1 MSGIGEFPGE
11 TAVNFRVGRVLYEAP
26 SFAFR
31 ADRLNLTALIA
42 HRVFGLSVQRL
53 RHLVARANEDNLDQ
67 IAGSLTFL
75 TLLAI
80 VPFITI
86 GLALFAALPVFADF
100 KTAIADFL
108 QDGLLPEET
117 SDIVME
123 HIANFAANAAQMTLA
138 GIAVLCLTAFM
149 LMQRIEKSFNQIWR
163 VPQGRSPGRRLFIY
177 TAALVLG
184 PILIGGSLAATTFL
198 VSASMGLLPAMIGF
212 DKLILG
218 LFPAVMTALAFTLL
232 YHTVPNC
239 PVRWRQA
246 LTGGVLAAAAFEL
259 MKILF
264 GLYVAAFPSYQ
275 LIYGAFAAIPIFL
288 IWIYLSWVITLVGA
302 LVVAAFSSALP
313 HNAAP

>member
-1 MSGIGEFPGE
+1 M
-11 TAVNFRVGRVLYEAP
+11 
-26 SFAFR
+26 
-31 ADRLNLTALIA
+31 NLTALIA

-53 RHLVARANEDNLDQ
+53 RHLMGRASQDNLDQ

-100 KTAIADFL
+100 KNAIADFL

-123 HIANFAANAAQMTLA
+123 HIVSFAANAAQMTLA
-138 GIAVLCLTAFM
+138 GITLLCLTVFM
-149 LMQRIEKSFNQIWR
+149 LMQRIERSFNQIWR
-163 VPQGRSPGRRLFIY
+163 VPQGRSPGRRLFVY

-184 PILIGGSLAATTFL
+184 PILIGGSLAATTFM
-198 VSASMGLLPAMIGF
+198 VSASMGLLPAMIDF
-212 DKLILG
+212 DKLVLG

-232 YHTVPNC
+232 YHAVPNC
-239 PVRWRQA
+239 RVRWRHA
-246 LTGGVLAAAAFEL
+246 LLGGVLAAAAFEL

-288 IWIYLSWVITLVGA
+288 IWIYLSWVITLLGA
-302 LVVAAFSSALP
+302 LVVAAFPPTLP